1 MKGIVTI
8 LMVLTMAA
16 VIAAPLGAQA
26 AGKKAKG
33 EVVMKVGKKVHLFH
47 SGTADVKSEIAL
59 NDLIPVYRATTIG
72 YQPAKTQEQ
81 VKTLKEVGLV
91 KVLSYIDE
99 HHFEAEIMKG
109 EIKVGDIAKKDAA
122 GLLVQP

>member
-1 MKGIVTI
+1 MKGIAKFFLLLI
-8 LMVLTMAA
+8 MAA

-26 AGKKAKG
+26 AGNKAKG
-33 EVVMKVGKKVHLFH
+33 EVIMKVGKKVHLFH

-59 NDLIPVYRATTIG
+59 NDFIPVYRATTTG
-72 YQPAKTQEQ
+72 YQPAKAQEQ
-81 VKTLKEVGLV
+81 VKALKEVGLV

-99 HHFEAEIMKG
+99 HHFEAEIVKG
-109 EIKVGDIAKKDAA
+109 EIKVGDIAKKETA